1 MKNKLYHFGDS
12 YATVNNH
19 QNNKHFVHLIADTL
33 NFDYISFGLSG
44 LSNEIIL
51 NKLLEQIN
59 NFNNGDIIFINFS
72 FFVRGCYYDR
82 TDDKIKS
89 TNILYNELYDNKI
102 YNKKVFKREIIK
114 VKREIIKEG
123 VIDLMEYYLKNT
135 IDYSARVFE
144 LINTLLTQL
153 YYKGVLIFY
162 IYIEETDYSDN
173 LIKVGTNISFENG
186 FGKWLLKNKFH
197 NEEDVHYT
205 FGIQP
210 MLSDVIIRKTDNL
223 NKSLFKKVSI
233 TIDDLNFSKMQ
244 KKLKLL

>member
-12 YATVNNH
+12 YATVKNH
-19 QNNKHFVHLIADTL
+19 ENNKHFVHLIADTL
-33 NFDYISFGLSG
+33 NFDYISFALSG

-59 NFNNGDIIFINFS
+59 NYNNGDIIFINFS
-72 FFVRGCYYDR
+72 YFVRGCYYDR
-82 TDDKIKS
+82 TDNKIKS
-89 TNILYNELYDNKI
+89 TNILYNEVYDNKI
-102 YNKKVFKREIIK
+102 YNKKVFNK
-114 VKREIIKEG
+114 EIIKEG

-223 NKSLFKKVSI
+223 NNSLFKKVSI
-233 TIDDLNFSKMQ
+233 TIDDLNFFSKMQ
-244 KKLKLL
+244 KKLI